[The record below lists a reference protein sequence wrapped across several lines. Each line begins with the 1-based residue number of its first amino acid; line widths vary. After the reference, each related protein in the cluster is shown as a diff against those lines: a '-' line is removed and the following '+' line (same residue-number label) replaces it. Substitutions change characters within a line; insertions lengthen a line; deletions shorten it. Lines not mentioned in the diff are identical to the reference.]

1 MTDWLHLG
9 HLFPRLQY
17 PQSPGISWVA
27 QVRRY
32 LSSQHSVFC
41 QQEDIFL
48 QNFQHF
54 VSKKRHLYFFKPF
67 SYVLSLETI
76 VDIATLPPLF
86 VMAFTS
92 RQWIGFRCKTYP
104 CLIHHLWCP
113 FYLSFL
119 SLAILDQIWD
129 SINHHNCPSSDSWG
143 LPESSTYLT
152 CSSLWRWTIARR
164 VLTFGIVSSIVIIF
178 FRGFWLWL
186 GDDICAISFR

>member
-1 MTDWLHLG
+1 MFLEKSYLKFD
-9 HLFPRLQY
+9 RLITPWASFSSSSVSSEPWHQLSCSSTY
-17 PQSPGISWVA
+17 FVSIS
-27 QVRRY
+27 
-32 LSSQHSVFC
+32 
-41 QQEDIFL
+41 
-48 QNFQHF
+48 QNFQNF
-54 VSKKRHLYFFKPF
+54 VISLKTF

-129 SINHHNCPSSDSWG
+129 SINHHNCPSSDS
-143 LPESSTYLT
+143 
-152 CSSLWRWTIARR
+152 
-164 VLTFGIVSSIVIIF
+164 
-178 FRGFWLWL
+178 
-186 GDDICAISFR
+186 